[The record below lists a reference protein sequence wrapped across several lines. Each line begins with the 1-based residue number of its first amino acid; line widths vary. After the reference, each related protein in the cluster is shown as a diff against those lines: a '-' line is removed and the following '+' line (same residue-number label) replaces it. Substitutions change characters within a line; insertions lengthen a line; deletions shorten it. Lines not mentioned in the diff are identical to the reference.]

1 MLNIECQF
9 QKTSDRRLIVKS
21 ARTSAGTQKIPMTDD
36 VTRCFQGII
45 EDREP
50 PRYEKVMDG
59 YKGFLFLDKDCNPL
73 VAMH

>member
-1 MLNIECQF
+1 
-9 QKTSDRRLIVKS
+9 
-21 ARTSAGTQKIPMTDD
+21 MTDD
-36 VTRCFQGII
+36 VARCFQGII